1 MRATPSNGS
10 CLSRFG
16 RRRDPLRNDGN
27 ENCVGCTLWYPYPGG
42 VTEHISH
49 LDQCFRE
56 WGHDVKII
64 AACSQR
70 PDTVQD
76 NLISVSSSIISLPF
90 NGSISRVSLSPRIYW
105 PVKRLLERERF
116 DVIHLHEPLMPA
128 LPLIVLRHSKAVNV
142 GTFHAYR
149 EEHPGLQ
156 LMRPLLQPFMDK
168 LDAKI
173 CVSRAAH
180 ETISQYFPDR
190 YEIIPNGID
199 FRRFSDPSVPRIES
213 FDDGRPNILFVGRLE
228 QRKGFRYLLR
238 AYERLIQQ
246 LPEARLIV
254 VGAYSQEDCEPFA
267 PAMHANTPSRRC
279 GSGAAC
285 RRNSSFATT
294 RRATSFA
301 HLRRALRALASVLL
315 EAMAAGKPIVATD
328 IAGYRTVLE
337 NGREGWMVPPENEE
351 ALAEALLS
359 MLHNPRL
366 REEMGHNGQRK
377 AAYDWHLVARRVLGV
392 YEQLVEVRSET
403 GRMLAK
409 RLRSLTGSTSAS
421 SPCLSGVWGWPPNAL
436 TIIGYVLTFR

>member
-1 MRATPSNGS
+1 MKIALVAPY
-10 CLSRFG
+10 
-16 RRRDPLRNDGN
+16 
-27 ENCVGCTLWYPYPGG
+27 EYPYPGG

-267 PAMHANTPSRRC
+267 HYAREHALSQVWFEGRVSAEQLLRYYKTCDVFCAPST
-279 GSGAAC
+279 GFE
-285 RRNSSFATT
+285 SFGI
-294 RRATSFA
+294 
-301 HLRRALRALASVLL
+301 VLL

-377 AAYDWHLVARRVLGV
+377 AATYDWHLVARRVLNV

-403 GRMLAK
+403 RTYA
-409 RLRSLTGSTSAS
+409 
-421 SPCLSGVWGWPPNAL
+421 
-436 TIIGYVLTFR
+436 